1 MTSLLPRHD
10 RRAGAPVDVQRT
22 ARRRPTIVF
31 VSAFVTSAL
40 CAIALELPAQQGQAA
55 DVPTIEPQ
63 FTRVYTAEAPTRVR
77 FPSLSPDGRW
87 IAFNTGGPDFEGGLW
102 LVPAEGG
109 EAIRLTQGAW
119 DDGPVWFPSGDR
131 IAFRSD
137 RPARGGDGGSYV
149 MSLAIDP
156 ETGEPAGPPRQV
168 SVERCFAWLDVAPDG
183 ESIAFSAWVGDKKA
197 ILVVP
202 SAGGASRIVA
212 PELVNRPVWSPD
224 GRSLYYAVDRPG
236 TGGDAL
242 VRVSAEGSHA
252 DTVFTWPQMIRV
264 FGYPE
269 SSFVLR
275 VISWDLQRNH
285 PSVFELVTLE
295 GGALARFELPPAMFA
310 FSFTPRAELLATR
323 LDGSAPLEV
332 LPIDGGS
339 PTRLNETGSND
350 QVLGWSADGQR
361 VLFQTVLDGEDMLFF
376 APIDGG
382 AMRQVPLPEKPL
394 DAFRPVLS
402 ANGRHLFYAAAGADA
417 EAITLKVMDLEQGG
431 TREISTD
438 FFLPEWTSSQLS
450 GRGGVLW
457 RDGDD
462 FLYIE
467 RHGDRFELW
476 ATSAVGPSRL
486 LRTFDGE
493 PPYMVAVYD
502 DRIAY
507 SRSGPDGY
515 KYLMLARAGDDQAR
529 ELVTVQGALES
540 YTWSPDGRR
549 LTVAIYRRLPPGVL
563 ELLLLEVTASGEVA
577 GEPTVLDTPDDVYW
591 WSPRWLPNGRGF
603 LVQDEVGDVWRIS
616 AEPGV
621 RPVALTEDFPP
632 NHEVYGFHISPD
644 GQYIAYPRSIFQGSS
659 IWRVDLGDALAA
671 AER

>member
-1 MTSLLPRHD
+1 MISPLPRPD
-10 RRAGAPVDVQRT
+10 NCAGAPVDLQRT
-22 ARRRPTIVF
+22 ARRPRTVALL
-31 VSAFVTSAL
+31 SAFVAATL
-40 CAIALELPAQQGQAA
+40 CVAAPDLLAQQGRVAE
-55 DVPTIEPQ
+55 VPTIEPQ
-63 FTRVYTAEAPTRVR
+63 FTRVYAAEAPTQIR

-87 IAFNTGGPDFEGGLW
+87 IAFSTWGTDFEGGLW

-202 SAGGASRIVA
+202 SAGGASQILA
-212 PELVNRPVWSPD
+212 NELVNRPAWSSD
-224 GRSLYYAVDRPG
+224 GNSLYYAVDRPG

-242 VRVSAEGSHA
+242 VRVSAEGSDP
-252 DTVFTWPQMIRV
+252 DTVFNWPQSIWV

-269 SSFVLR
+269 SRFVLR
-275 VISWDLQRNH
+275 VISRDLQRNH
-285 PSVFELVTLE
+285 PSVFELATLE
-295 GGALARFELPPAMFA
+295 GRALARFELPPAMFA
-310 FSFTPRAELLATR
+310 NSFTPRAELLATR
-323 LDGSAPLEV
+323 LDVSAPLEV

-394 DAFRPVLS
+394 DGFRPVLS

-417 EAITLKVMDLEQGG
+417 DAITLKVMDLEHGA
-431 TREISTD
+431 TREISAD

-462 FLYIE
+462 FLYVE
-467 RHGDRFELW
+467 RHGDRFELR
-476 ATSAVGPSRL
+476 AAPADGPSRL
-486 LRTFDGE
+486 LRTFDNE
-493 PPYMVAVYD
+493 LPYMVAVYD
-502 DRIAY
+502 DRVAY
-507 SRSGPDGY
+507 GVSGPDGY
-515 KYLMLARAGDDQAR
+515 KYLMLARAGDDEVR
-529 ELVTVQGALES
+529 EVLTVRGALES

-549 LTVAIYRRLPPGVL
+549 LTVAAYRRLPPDVL
-563 ELLLLEVTASGEVA
+563 ELLSLEVTASGEVA
-577 GEPTVLDTPDDVYW
+577 GDPTVLDTPDAFW
-591 WSPRWLPNGRGF
+591 WSPRWLPNGQGL
-603 LVQDEVGDVWRIS
+603 LVQDEVGEVWRIS
-616 AEPGV
+616 LQPGV
-621 RPVALTEDFPP
+621 RPVPITGDLPAD
-632 NHEVYGFHISPD
+632 HEVWDFRISPD
-644 GQYIAYPRSIFQGSS
+644 GQYIAYARSIFRGSS
-659 IWRVDLGDALAA
+659 IWRIDLGDALAA
-671 AER
+671 ER